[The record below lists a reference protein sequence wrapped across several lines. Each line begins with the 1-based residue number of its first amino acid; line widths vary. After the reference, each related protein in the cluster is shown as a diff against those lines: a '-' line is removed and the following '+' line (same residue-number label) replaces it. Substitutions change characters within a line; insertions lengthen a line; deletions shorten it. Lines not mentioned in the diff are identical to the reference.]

1 MEALILLLN
10 SVINI
15 YIWVVLGSVIL
26 SWLVAFN
33 VVNTHNRFVF
43 IIGDVLHKLTE
54 PVLAP
59 IRRLIPNIGGI
70 DLSPLVL
77 ILLLMFLQNLVVRDL
92 ARAVL

>member
-1 MEALILLLN
+1 MEALILLIN

-33 VVNTHNRFVF
+33 VINTHNRFVF
-43 IIGDVLHKLTE
+43 IVGDVLHKLTE

-59 IRRLIPNIGGI
+59 IRRLLPNIGGI
-70 DLSPLVL
+70 DLSPLAL